1 MAMLAIPIQPDIS
14 RLFQEFDLD
23 IEKDQSNHITLFY
36 FGDDLPMSRILK
48 IIPAVFELTEDLK
61 PFTAY
66 TQHYSSFDSDDLFPI
81 ICPVISQKLIGL
93 RNKIQT
99 SFDNKKVK
107 YNKKFKDFK
116 PHITLGYSKEKLKN
130 TKFPKVE
137 FPISQIALYAGDT
150 IDTKLFVNFPFTI
163 NKFANLDNLSS
174 GYLKHAHCLTNLQ
187 SV

>member
-23 IEKDQSNHITLFY
+23 IEKDNSNHITLFY

-66 TQHYSSFDSDDLFPI
+66 TSNYSSFDSDDLFPI

-93 RNKIQT
+93 RNKI
-99 SFDNKKVK
+99 
-107 YNKKFKDFK
+107 
-116 PHITLGYSKEKLKN
+116 KN
-130 TKFPKVE
+130 
-137 FPISQIALYAGDT
+137 IL
-150 IDTKLFVNFPFTI
+150 
-163 NKFANLDNLSS
+163 
-174 GYLKHAHCLTNLQ
+174 
-187 SV
+187 